1 MKNVMALA
9 APVLMTSAALADAS
23 GSYSWEDGVATIIGS
38 FGNIGT
44 AENVSDNANTGSQA
58 LYVAES
64 PLSGTP
70 QAYVAWVQ
78 GLTDGDV
85 IDGSFFAFDQGSV
98 RVRIWGHYTSGTDDP
113 TSYSGSA
120 SGNTAYTTD
129 IGWEQMSHTWT
140 FDSNAGTRDGLMI
153 ECRIYSA
160 DEANNFTYVDDISVN
175 VTGSNATILFPDYT
189 LGDLDSDG
197 VPDSSDNCPNT
208 PNADQSDCDGNGVG
222 DACEVDTS
230 DCNSNGILDN
240 CDIQDGTSNDNDG
253 NGVPDECFGSGVVL
267 NEFTYYYP
275 PDFDGNGD
283 GETINFND
291 DEYLE
296 ILNTSAADIDISNW
310 TISDRTGVRHVFSAG
325 TTISANCGV
334 VIFGGGTPS
343 GAFGGME
350 VVVSSTG
357 SLSFNSS
364 DDLIAL
370 ADASG
375 IVQDSYEYLNP
386 SSDDFRGFGRS
397 PDGSGEFA
405 YIGGP
410 DASLATI
417 GLDASGGFFGG
428 CSSGGDSDS
437 DGVPDDIDNCPNTSN
452 SDQADCDGDG
462 VGDACETGIS
472 DCNSNGI
479 PDSCDIDNQTSG
491 DCNTNGVPDECD
503 LIDGTLEDNNGNS
516 VPDSCEV
523 DVPADVYI
531 NEVRRDEPG
540 ADNNDYVEVRGPS
553 GQSMDGISLII
564 IGDGA
569 GGSGVVEEVINLSGL
584 VVGSDGA
591 LLICEDTF
599 TLGPIALADL
609 IPEGGVNLENSDN
622 ITLALV
628 TNFSGSLD
636 QDLDTDDNGT
646 LDATP
651 WLGVVDAVGSV
662 ENTDTPPTGTEWS
675 YATSLGGEDI
685 GPDTTFAP
693 AHIWRCPDSLA
704 WNIGFFGSDQGELQ
718 DTPGVGNLDCDGGE
732 PNNCPE
738 DVDGDQV
745 VGFSDILAILSNWG
759 GSSPDIDGDGVV
771 GFSDVLAVLSSFGD
785 CNP

>member
-9 APVLMTSAALADAS
+9 APVLMTSAVLADAS

-38 FGNIGT
+38 FGNIGS
-44 AENVSDNANTGSQA
+44 AENVSDNVNTGSQA
-58 LYVAES
+58 LYIAES

-98 RVRIWGHYTSGTDDP
+98 QIRIWGHYTTGTDDP

-120 SGNTAYTTD
+120 SGNSAYTTD

-140 FDSNAGTRDGLMI
+140 FDSDGGNRDGLMI

-160 DEANNFTYVDDISVN
+160 DEANNFTYVDDVSVN
-175 VTGSNATILFPDYT
+175 VTGSNATIVFADYL
-189 LGDLDSDG
+189 LGDVDSDG
-197 VPDSSDNCPNT
+197 VPDSSDNCVNT
-208 PNADQSDCDGNGVG
+208 PNPEQFDCDQNGIG
-222 DACEVDTS
+222 DACEADTS
-230 DCNSNGILDN
+230 DCNGNGILDN
-240 CDIQDGTSNDNDG
+240 CDISDGTSNDNDG
-253 NGVPDECFGSGVVL
+253 DGVPDECGNSGLVI
-267 NEFTYYYP
+267 NEFGYRVP
-275 PDFDGNGD
+275 EDFDGNGD
-283 GETINFND
+283 GEAGDFS
-291 DEYLE
+291 DEEYIE
-296 ILNTSAADIDISNW
+296 ILNTTNDPIDIGNW
-310 TISDRTGVRHVFSAG
+310 SISDGFGVRHIFETG
-325 TTISANCGV
+325 TFVPANCGV
-334 VIFGGGTPS
+334 LIFGGGEPS
-343 GAFGGME
+343 GALGGMQAFIA
-350 VVVSSTG
+350 SSG
-357 SLSFNSS
+357 GLGLNNGGDS
-364 DDLIAL
+364 IVL

-375 IVQDSYEYLNP
+375 ISQDQFTYGSETGE
-386 SSDDFRGFGRS
+386 FRGFSRS
-397 PDGSGEFA
+397 PDGTGDFI
-405 YIGGP
+405 YIGGE

-417 GLDASGGFFGG
+417 GLDNSGGFFAG
-428 CSSGGDSDS
+428 CTSGGDT
-437 DGVPDDIDNCPNTSN
+437 DGDGIPDDIDNCPNTQN
-452 SDQADCDGDG
+452 SGQEDCDGNG
-462 VGDACETGIS
+462 IGDACEAGAS

-479 PDSCDIDNQTSG
+479 PDSCDIDDQTSG

-503 LIDGTLEDNNGNS
+503 LNDGTLEDNNGNS

-540 ADNNDYVEVRGPS
+540 TDLNDYVEVRGPS

-564 IGDGA
+564 IGDAGA
-569 GGSGVVEEVINLSGL
+569 GDSGVIEEVIDLSGL
-584 VVGSDGA
+584 SIDSDGA
-591 LLICEDTF
+591 FLICADTF
-599 TLGPIALADL
+599 TLAPIASADL
-609 IPEGGVNLENSDN
+609 IVEGAVNLENSDN
-622 ITLALV
+622 ITIVLV
-628 TNFSGSLD
+628 TNFTGSLD

-651 WLGVVDAVGSV
+651 WLGVIDAVGSV
-662 ENTDTPPTGTEWS
+662 ENTDTPPSGTEWS
-675 YATSLGGEDI
+675 YATSLGGEDV
-685 GPDTTFAP
+685 GPDATFAP

-718 DTPGVGNLDCDGGE
+718 DTPGVGNLDCDGGG
-732 PNNCPE
+732 PGNCPE

-745 VGFSDILAILSNWG
+745 VGFSDILLLLSNWG

-771 GFSDVLAVLSSFGD
+771 GFSDVLAVLSVFGA